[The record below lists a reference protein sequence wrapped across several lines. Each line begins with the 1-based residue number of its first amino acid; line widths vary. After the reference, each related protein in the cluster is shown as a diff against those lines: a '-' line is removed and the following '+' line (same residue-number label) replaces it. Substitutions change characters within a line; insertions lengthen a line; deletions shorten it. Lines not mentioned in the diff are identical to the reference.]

1 MNYIED
7 VTNKEVHMINYRQKD
22 NRGLTETSWL
32 QSQHSFSFGEYH
44 DPNNMGFGPLRVIN
58 EDFVR
63 PGAGFHTHGHSN
75 MEIIT
80 YVIAGA
86 VEHKDNLGSGG
97 VIRPGDIQMM
107 SAGKGILHS
116 EFNPSPDEEVHLLQ
130 IWIMP
135 NERGTKPTYQQT
147 RFDAKAMHNRWQLI
161 VSPDG
166 ADGSLKILQDA
177 KVWSSRLDKDA
188 TLDIRA
194 EMGRKY
200 WLQVARGSLTTGDHR
215 LTSGDA
221 LTVDQENT
229 TVTLKAGDDSEVLL
243 FELNA

>member
-1 MNYIED
+1 
-7 VTNKEVHMINYRQKD
+7 MINYRQKD
-22 NRGLTETSWL
+22 NRGLTETAWL

-80 YVIAGA
+80 YVLAGA
-86 VEHKDNLGSGG
+86 VEHKDSIGSGG

-116 EFNPSPDEEVHLLQ
+116 EFNPSPDDELHLLQ

-135 NERGTKPTYQQT
+135 KERGTKPTYQQT
-147 RFDAKAMHNRWQLI
+147 QFAPESFKNRWQLI

-166 ADGSLKILQDA
+166 ADSSLKILQDA
-177 KVWSSRLDKDA
+177 KVWANRLDKDA
-188 TLDIRA
+188 ALDIRPDA
-194 EMGRKY
+194 GRKY
-200 WLQVARGSLTTGDHR
+200 WLQVARGTLAANAQTLTA
-215 LTSGDA
+215 GDA
-221 LTVDQENT
+221 LTIEQET
-229 TVTLKAGDDSEVLL
+229 ATVTLKAVEDAEALL

>member
-1 MNYIED
+1 
-7 VTNKEVHMINYRQKD
+7 MISIKQKD

-32 QSQHSFSFGEYH
+32 QSQHSFSFGGYH

-63 PGAGFHTHGHSN
+63 AGAGFHTHGHAN

-80 YVIAGA
+80 YVLSGA

-116 EFNPSPDEEVHLLQ
+116 EFNPSPDEEAHFLQ

-135 NERGTKPTYQQT
+135 KERGTKPTYQQT
-147 RFDAKAMHNRWQLI
+147 RFEAENFKNRWQLI

-177 KVWSSRLDKDA
+177 HIWASRIDQGQNIK
-188 TLDIRA
+188 INA
-194 EMGRKY
+194 EKNKNY
-200 WLQVARGSLTTGDHR
+200 WLQLARGSMKVGDKSLTA
-215 LTSGDA
+215 GDA
-221 LTVDQENT
+221 MTIESSEETLVLQALTDAE
-229 TVTLKAGDDSEVLL
+229 LLL
-243 FELNA
+243 FSFQT